1 MKQRIGAIGD
11 KSRSV
16 TLVLVVIFCA
26 GLLASNRYSARPQD
40 PVESQIGE
48 EPSSAQPLTGV
59 TSSMQNPLQM
69 AILHWYNANL
79 TTQFTTATAA
89 PEVKLSPT
97 SLKFPTQLVG
107 IASKAQT
114 VTLTNIGSATLKVTA
129 IVTNSAFTETNDCG
143 SSVTAGA
150 SCMTHVTFKPSK
162 AGSVSGTLSF
172 SDNALGSPQ
181 RVPLSG
187 TGTEV
192 KLTPS
197 QLNFGKVAVGK
208 TSIPMTVTL
217 TNTGKT
223 VLDITG
229 IDFTGSDPKDFV
241 ETNTCGSSVA
251 AGASCRFSV
260 RFTPESP
267 GNRSADLTIKDTGGG
282 SPQVV
287 GLRGTGE

>member
-40 PVESQIGE
+40 PVESQISE

-59 TSSMQNPLQM
+59 TGSMQNPLQT
-69 AILHWYNANL
+69 AIVHWYNANL

-114 VTLTNIGSATLKVTA
+114 VTLKNIGSAPLKVTA
-129 IVTNSAFTETNDCG
+129 IVTNGAFTETNNCG

-150 SCMTHVTFKPSK
+150 SCVTQVTFKPSK
-162 AGSVSGTLSF
+162 AGPLSGTLSF

-187 TGTEV
+187 TGTVV

-197 QLNFGKVAVGK
+197 QLSFGKVVVGK
-208 TSIPMTVTL
+208 TSSPMIVTL

-223 VLDITG
+223 ALDITG
-229 IDFTGSDPKDFV
+229 IAFTGSDPKDFR
-241 ETNTCGSSVA
+241 ETKTCGSSVA

-260 RFTPESP
+260 RFKPESP
-267 GNRSADLTIKDTGGG
+267 GNRSADLNIKDTGGG
-282 SPQVV
+282 SPQSVL
-287 GLRGTGE
+287 LRGTGE